1 MPERVAG
8 YGNPVKGMFSSI
20 VRPFVA
26 LFSVSPETKLH
37 LVPIQANIPDKA
49 NRAVLPCS

>member
-26 LFSVSPETKLH
+26 PFPFLPETKQHPAPLS
-37 LVPIQANIPDKA
+37 ANIPD
-49 NRAVLPCS
+49 